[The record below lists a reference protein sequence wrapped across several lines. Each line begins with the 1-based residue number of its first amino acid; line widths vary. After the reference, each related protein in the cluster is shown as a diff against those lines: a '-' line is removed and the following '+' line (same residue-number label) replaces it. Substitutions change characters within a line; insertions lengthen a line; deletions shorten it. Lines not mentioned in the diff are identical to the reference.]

1 MLLKILAMV
10 PGHTT
15 TINAT
20 VQADYEIY
28 QTTENPMNTTTV
40 PIWSTTVPIWST
52 TVPIPRGCPLDYDW
66 CYG

>member
-1 MLLKILAMV
+1 MLFKILAMV

-20 VQADYEIY
+20 IQADYEIN
-28 QTTENPMNTTTV
+28 QTTDNPINT
-40 PIWSTTVPIWST
+40 TTVPIWST

>member
-20 VQADYEIY
+20 VQADYEIN
-28 QTTENPMNTTTV
+28 QTTENPMNT
-40 PIWSTTVPIWST
+40 TTVPIWST